1 MRVCMSLGGG
11 RGVSRIWVCECV
23 RDFGC
28 VFAMLGVSMIWVGDC
43 VHDFW
48 VCGRDL
54 GFMCVHDLGL

>member
-1 MRVCMSLGGG
+1 M
-11 RGVSRIWVCECV
+11 SRIWVCECV